1 MDDKPAETA
10 HPTPEREHF
19 KKEGY
24 NSDLRGQPI
33 DIEPTPQDRM
43 GARQDVRNMLDH
55 GVVEVHEDEDDVV
68 LDQDEGLTPPPD
80 RP

>member
-1 MDDKPAETA
+1 MDDKRPEEA

-24 NSDLRGQPI
+24 NSGMRGMPI
-33 DIEPTPQDRM
+33 DIEPVPDDRM
-43 GARQDVRNMLDH
+43 GAAIDVRRMPDK

-68 LDQDEGLTPPPD
+68 LDEDEGLVPPPD
-80 RP
+80 KP